1 MAGQPFELD
10 RERAIRQI
18 LGQPEPGPFPVTLV
32 WRDMGLILRRA
43 RVTVQNPYATIMDL
57 RALIEEEFAIPPGDQ
72 RLFRSSG
79 GPLSDGDAAA
89 DAGDCIYV
97 EEALD
102 DAPPA
107 PAPPPAPPPPAP
119 ARRAAPPPPA
129 PPQGD
134 DALSRLDALAAAEHA
149 GNVARMQKAG
159 IAPRGPTIVDGGG
172 RALDFEN
179 FTSPTGGGQ
188 IFQAPAPAP
197 PAAAPPRVA
206 ATPAARPAPAPAA
219 PERADAAE
227 SAEDAASRKKIL
239 ALVVD
244 KDGADRREC
253 LVARLP
259 NGTTL
264 TLHVGGAAPATVGD
278 LRRYAGRDGPVDVVE
293 RSSLPPRR
301 LDDDAEPLR
310 PGTVVAQRGDGARRP
325 PPALGQDGPAE
336 RLEID
341 VGDGTK
347 VAGEFRGI
355 YKTSDGSFERAGMAL
370 LVLGPDTP
378 EGKGDELARAVAL
391 PTFRFA
397 ATEEKGED
405 ALAAV
410 FAHFQ
415 RQSPFLVFR
424 ALLGYGGGAA
434 AALAYAATSDP
445 RRVPPLVALLAPLT
459 YLPRLP
465 IGRIEARVL
474 VVHKA
479 SDASKRN
486 ARRFKQRHP
495 APELITLKQADFK
508 SPAAVGAIVSDVIL
522 GARRFE

>member
-1 MAGQPFELD
+1 M
-10 RERAIRQI
+10 
-18 LGQPEPGPFPVTLV
+18 
-32 WRDMGLILRRA
+32 
-43 RVTVQNPYATIMDL
+43 
-57 RALIEEEFAIPPGDQ
+57 
-72 RLFRSSG
+72 
-79 GPLSDGDAAA
+79 
-89 DAGDCIYV
+89 
-97 EEALD
+97 
-102 DAPPA
+102 
-107 PAPPPAPPPPAP
+107 
-119 ARRAAPPPPA
+119 
-129 PPQGD
+129 
-134 DALSRLDALAAAEHA
+134 
-149 GNVARMQKAG
+149 
-159 IAPRGPTIVDGGG
+159 
-172 RALDFEN
+172 
-179 FTSPTGGGQ
+179 
-188 IFQAPAPAP
+188 
-197 PAAAPPRVA
+197 
-206 ATPAARPAPAPAA
+206 
-219 PERADAAE
+219 
-227 SAEDAASRKKIL
+227 
-239 ALVVD
+239 
-244 KDGADRREC
+244 
-253 LVARLP
+253 
-259 NGTTL
+259 
-264 TLHVGGAAPATVGD
+264 
-278 LRRYAGRDGPVDVVE
+278 DVVE

-310 PGTVVAQRGDGARRP
+310 PGTVVAQRGDGGRRP
-325 PPALGQDGPAE
+325 PPALGRDGPAE

-397 ATEEKGED
+397 ATEAKGED

-474 VVHKA
+474 VVHRA

-486 ARRFKQRHP
+486 AQRFKQRHP